1 MEQQMEKAASNGEVM
16 ERATVTNLAT
26 RTQQVNN
33 QHGLQLQTMQ
43 DMIDFCKI
51 VSESGLAPRGMETPQ
66 KLFIAVAMGAEVGL
80 SPMQSVQN
88 IAPINGRPSLYGPI
102 ALGLVQA
109 SGLLASMEEYFEN
122 GAGVHVETVTKDSSD
137 DVKAVCVTRRKG
149 GNEVKSTF
157 SVAEA
162 KAAGLWIKA
171 GPWSQYKGRML
182 QYRARGF
189 NLADNFSDVLKG
201 LKTVEEQIGDEPIID
216 DTAKAAKSLNDTV
229 QEKLNAAKAANAAPT
244 QTPLSAAVH
253 KKAEAAK
260 HSNDPEGEQDF
271 EQSEPLITSDQEK
284 QIKSLAKTVYGADV
298 KKKLAELL
306 GQTNFDGYTETDAA
320 QIIDRLQSE
329 AFEIEAQSAA
339 SLPGGEDD
347 PFANE
352 DEDAALPLE
361 TTAAGTNT
369 AHA

>member
-1 MEQQMEKAASNGEVM
+1 MEQQIEKAATNGAGM

-102 ALGLVQA
+102 AIGLVQA
-109 SGLLASMEEYFEN
+109 SGFLDSMVEYFEN
-122 GAGVHVETVTKDSSD
+122 RVGERVETVTKDSSD
-137 DVKAVCVTRRKG
+137 DVKAVCITRRKG

-229 QEKLNAAKAANAAPT
+229 QEKLNAAKAAKTAPEN
-244 QTPLSAAVH
+244 TPLSAAVH
-253 KKAEAAK
+253 AKAEAAK
-260 HSNDPEGEQDF
+260 VSNDPEGEEIFQQ
-271 EQSEPLITSDQEK
+271 EEPPEEPAISDGQKAE
-284 QIKSLAKTVYGADV
+284 I
-298 KKKLAELL
+298 KKLAKELHGDDYKAHLAAIL
-306 GQTNFDGYTETDAA
+306 GQKNFDGFTESDAA
-320 QIIDRLQSE
+320 QVVDRLR
-329 AFEIEAQSAA
+329 AEIMDKEISA
-339 SLPGGEDD
+339 DD

-352 DEDAALPLE
+352 DEDTTLPLE
-361 TTAAGTNT
+361 TDAAGTNT